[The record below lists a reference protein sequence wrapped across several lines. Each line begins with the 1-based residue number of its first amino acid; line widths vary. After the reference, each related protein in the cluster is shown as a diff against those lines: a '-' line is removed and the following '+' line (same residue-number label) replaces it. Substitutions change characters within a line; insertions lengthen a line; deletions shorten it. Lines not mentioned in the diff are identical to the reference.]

1 MTPDDAGVHDRAP
14 VLLEGRGLTCVRDLR
29 TLFRDLDFALAPG
42 EVLQVEGANGAG
54 KTSLLRILCGLAEP
68 RHGAVYWRGEDIRR
82 SRPSYHRQ
90 LLYIGH
96 QPGVKDELTPLE
108 NLRFFRALGGH
119 GGERAV
125 QEEALNQVGLY
136 GFEDALV
143 RTLSAGQRRRV
154 ALARL
159 WLSTAP
165 LWILDEPFTA
175 IDQYGVRHLES
186 RLEQHAEAGGLAVI
200 ASHQP
205 LRLTA
210 GRVRPL
216 RLS

>member
-1 MTPDDAGVHDRAP
+1 MPPDDAGAYGRAP

-29 TLFRDLDFALAPG
+29 TLFRDLDLALTAG

-68 RHGAVYWRGEDIRR
+68 RRGAVYWRGEEIRR
-82 SRPSYHRQ
+82 CRPLYHRQ

-136 GFEDALV
+136 GFEDTPV

-175 IDQYGVRHLES
+175 IDQYGVRHLED
-186 RLEQHAEAGGLAVI
+186 RLAQHAEAGGLAVI

-205 LRLTA
+205 LRLPA
-210 GRVRPL
+210 GQVRQL